1 MAELRIDWQVQT
13 DEAVAWLQRLI
24 RFDTTNPPG
33 NELPLVRDLA
43 AALESEGIGTQV
55 LESAPERGNL
65 VARLHGDGSERP
77 MLLLSHLD
85 VVPAEASQW
94 THPPFAA
101 EIADGMVYGRGAIDS
116 KLTTAVDF
124 QVLLMCKR
132 MGLPLKRDL
141 VLVAAAD
148 EEMGAV
154 HGVQWLAAN
163 HPEVFDA
170 EYGINEAGGFALQV
184 DGQPV
189 YTCQIGEKGGAV
201 LDLVAHGRPGHS
213 SVPHDDNALFHLA
226 EVLKSLAAEKMPHRV
241 TASARAFF
249 EAAAAAQRRPEIAE
263 LLLQLLDPDKQAAA
277 LAQLPVN
284 EPTRLMFDA
293 MLRNT
298 CAPTLLEAGVKRNV
312 IPSTATAM
320 LSGRTLPGV
329 SEEEFLQEVR
339 GIVGA
344 GPTVDG
350 VEFRLDGFTSG
361 VEVTHDSPLFDALV
375 AGMKRY
381 DPDGVVVPYLVTGGT
396 DVRWLSQFD
405 AQIYG
410 FIPLR
415 YEEGMDFFE
424 LCHGH
429 DERVSTANVELGVQ
443 VLFDAVCRL
452 NGIDP

>member
-1 MAELRIDWQVQT
+1 VAELTIDWKVQS

-33 NELPLVRDLA
+33 NELPLVRDVA
-43 AALESEGIGTQV
+43 GTLEAEGIGTRV

-85 VVPAEASQW
+85 VVPAEATQW

-101 EIADGMVYGRGAIDS
+101 QIANGMVYGRGAIDS
-116 KLTTAVDF
+116 KLTTAVQL
-124 QVLLMCKR
+124 QVLLICKR
-132 MGLPLKRDL
+132 MGMPLKRDL

-148 EEMGAV
+148 EEMGAT

-170 EYGINEAGGFALQV
+170 EYGINEAGGFALLV
-184 DGQPV
+184 DGTPV

-226 EVLKSLAAEKMPHRV
+226 EVLKRLAARKMPHRV

-249 EAAAAAQRRPEIAE
+249 EATAAAQRRPEIAE
-263 LLLQLLDPDKQAAA
+263 LLLQVLDPDKHEAA
-277 LAQLPVN
+277 LARLPVN

-293 MLRNT
+293 MVRNT

-329 SEEEFLQEVR
+329 AEEEFLQEIR
-339 GIVGA
+339 GIVGV
-344 GPTVDG
+344 GSQVDG
-350 VEFRLDGFTSG
+350 VEYQLASYTSG
-361 VEVTHDSPLFDALV
+361 SEVNHETPLFDALV
-375 AGMKRY
+375 DGMKRY
-381 DPDGVVVPYLVTGGT
+381 DPEGVVVPYMVTGGT
-396 DVRWLSQFD
+396 DVRWLSGFD
-405 AQIYG
+405 TQIYG

-415 YEEGMDFFE
+415 YEEGMDFFD

-429 DERVSTANVELGVQ
+429 DERVSIANVELGVQ

-452 NGIDP
+452 NGIEP